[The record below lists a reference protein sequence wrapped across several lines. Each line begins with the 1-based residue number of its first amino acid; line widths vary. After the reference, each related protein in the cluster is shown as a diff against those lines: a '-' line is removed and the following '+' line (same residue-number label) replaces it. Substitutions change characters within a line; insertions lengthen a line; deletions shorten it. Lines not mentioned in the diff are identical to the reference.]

1 MSLKHDEKSSD
12 DYMNEFDAKDCRSV
26 LYMPA
31 NNQRAIEKGP
41 SLNADAIIIDLED
54 SVGPDEKVAARSK
67 AVGAIRS
74 LDYGHRLKAIRI
86 NSAETVWHKDDVA
99 AVAQAQPHALVLPK
113 VESAEDII
121 AVSELLDEMPEAAH
135 VSIWAMIE
143 SPLAVLNSKSIAT
156 ESGSRLR
163 ALLIGNNDLAKSAN
177 MQVSSDRTFLLPW
190 FMQLVAVAHAHSLA
204 LFDGVYNNF
213 SDTDGFTRECKEGSA
228 MGMHGK
234 TLIHPSQIDITND
247 AYSPSKEDIAHATAI
262 VEAFSKDEN
271 HGVGVLQING
281 EMVERLHLQ
290 MAERLLAK
298 IARINS

>member
-1 MSLKHDEKSSD
+1 
-12 DYMNEFDAKDCRSV
+12 MNEYDAKDCRSV

-31 NNQRAIEKGP
+31 NNQRAVAKGP
-41 SLNADAIIIDLED
+41 TLNADAIILDLED
-54 SVGPDEKVAARSK
+54 SVGVEEKVTARSQAVK
-67 AVGAIRS
+67 AIGGV
-74 LDYGHRLKAIRI
+74 DYGHRVKAIRI
-86 NSAETVWHKDDVA
+86 NSAETVWHKEDVA
-99 AVAQAQPHALVLPK
+99 AVAEAQPHALVIPK

-121 AVSELLDEMPEAAH
+121 AVSDLLDSMPNTDH
-135 VSIWAMIE
+135 INLWAMIE
-143 SPLAVLNSKSIAT
+143 SPLAVLNAKSIAT
-156 ESGSRLR
+156 ESGNRLK

-177 MQVSSDRTFLLPW
+177 MQVSSDRTYLIPW

-213 SDTDGFTRECKEGSA
+213 SDLDGFSRECEEGRA

-234 TLIHPSQIDITND
+234 ALIHPSQIDITNRI
-247 AYSPSKEDIAHATAI
+247 YSPGQDEIEQATAI

-271 HGVGVLQING
+271 QGVGVLQING

-298 IARINS
+298 VSRSNS